1 MTTNARPRTGFLKTT
16 ECFRIGYWNVRTVN
30 QETQPGKLNS
40 VMRTLD
46 KFRIDIAGL
55 SETRLIGFG
64 TLNSETYPIL
74 YSGLET
80 RKEAGVGMAL
90 SSQAKK
96 CLVDWEPINERI
108 LCARFATSQA
118 KLTVIVEYAVDT
130 VDQTK
135 DDFYRVLSN
144 VFAKVHRHDIVTLC
158 GDFNAKV
165 GSDASYSPAI
175 LGKHG
180 LGEINDNGVRLI
192 DFCATHE
199 LIVGASWNDDSF
211 LANLVRAV
219 DDEIFTQRIE
229 APSKKLKTEVILD
242 LSEAYDAIV
251 QFKTQTIPITSGKNE
266 TLVQEDNTELSGS
279 RKKLF
284 HMPPN

>member
-1 MTTNARPRTGFLKTT
+1 MMTNAHPQTGFLKTT
-16 ECFRIGYWNVRTVN
+16 ERFRIGYWNNRAVN
-30 QETQPGKLNS
+30 QETHPGKLNS

-55 SETRLIGFG
+55 SETRLTGFG
-64 TLNSETYPIL
+64 TLNSETYHIL

-90 SSQAKK
+90 SSWANK

-108 LCARFATSQA
+108 LRTRFATSQA
-118 KLTVIVEYAVDT
+118 KLTVIVVYAPTNDT

-144 VFAKVHRHDIVTLC
+144 VVAKVHRHDIVTLY

-165 GSDASYSPAI
+165 VSDASYAPAI
-175 LGKHG
+175 LGRHG

-199 LIVGASWNDDSF
+199 LIVGASWFPYKQIHKYTWNSPDGVTRNEIDHILIAKHRRRCLEDLRPFEVPTSIPTI
-211 LANLVRAV
+211 NL
-219 DDEIFTQRIE
+219 
-229 APSKKLKTEVILD
+229 LL
-242 LSEAYDAIV
+242 LS
-251 QFKTQTIPITSGKNE
+251 
-266 TLVQEDNTELSGS
+266 LS
-279 RKKLF
+279 
-284 HMPPN
+284 